1 MRIKDLMKS
10 VAVFAFLTT
19 MTAGIVFSQPQ
30 KFQNPRKEKLL
41 NGLNVLIWNTPAA
54 KKVTVKLRIHR
65 GAAFDPQNK
74 EGTMNLMANILFP
87 NQASREYFEQDL
99 GGSLNITSNFD
110 YLQLDITA
118 DNEKALDVLQTLA
131 NAISNVQIDKE
142 TTDLVRTE
150 QLEKVRKLESDPAYI
165 ADKAVAERL
174 LGDFPYGRA
183 EFGTTES
190 LKNIDFADLLF
201 TKLKFFTSDSATL
214 VIEGPVNSDLVYRA
228 VRRFFGGWVKADS
241 EIPAT
246 FRLPE
251 APDKNLKII
260 DATRENTSELRFAIR
275 GVARND
281 KSFYAAEI
289 IKNLLLNRVKAKERG
304 EVTITSN
311 SHLLPG
317 LFIIAVKD
325 WNLGYVKRDGNQ
337 IALPAEM
344 NKSIAGYFADPITTA
359 EFNSAKNSVLKR
371 FSQENLT
378 ENWLDVETF
387 KLSSFSKDMQAAQEI
402 TLEDVRTLAE
412 KMKNEPVASVLVFQ
426 NPKPAV
432 KAETSN
438 EN

>member
-1 MRIKDLMKS
+1 M
-10 VAVFAFLTT
+10 
-19 MTAGIVFSQPQ
+19 
-30 KFQNPRKEKLL
+30 
-41 NGLNVLIWNTPAA
+41 
-54 KKVTVKLRIHR
+54 
-65 GAAFDPQNK
+65 
-74 EGTMNLMANILFP
+74 
-87 NQASREYFEQDL
+87 
-99 GGSLNITSNFD
+99 
-110 YLQLDITA
+110 
-118 DNEKALDVLQTLA
+118 QTLA

-412 KMKNEPVASVLVFQ
+412 KMKNEPVASVLLFQ